1 MNLNISKLN
10 GAFSALI
17 SPMDDDG
24 DLCKSTYR
32 NFIRRQIRAGCGLVP
47 CGTTGESATMS
58 HQEHENVIRWC
69 VEEAQRS
76 NEKPFVLA
84 GAGSNNTK
92 EAISLSRH
100 AERMGVDGVLLIT
113 PYYNK
118 PTQKGLYAHYAA
130 IASEINIPI
139 VVYNCPGR
147 TGGNILPQ
155 TVQSLSEDYAN
166 IIGYKAASGNLA
178 QIQKVINLTHD
189 NFVVLSG
196 DDSLTYEIMKSGGKG
211 VISVA
216 SNLIPE
222 RMVQFVQLM
231 TNNQW
236 SEARI
241 EHNLLQDLFH
251 NLFIETNP
259 APAKYGAEIL
269 NLMSSRVRLP
279 LVGLEPSS
287 KTIMRSTLENLS
299 LQINQK

>member
-1 MNLNISKLN
+1 MNSNISKLQ
-10 GAFSALI
+10 GAFTALI
-17 SPMDDDG
+17 SPMDEDG
-24 DLCKSTYR
+24 DLCKTTYR
-32 NFIRRQIRAGCGLVP
+32 DFIRRQIKAGCGLVP

-58 HQEHENVIRWC
+58 HHEHENVMRWC
-69 VEEAQRS
+69 VEEARKS
-76 NEKPFVLA
+76 DEKPFVLG

-118 PTQKGLYAHYAA
+118 PTQKGLYAHYSA

-147 TGGNILPQ
+147 TGGNILPE
-155 TVQSLSEDYAN
+155 TVTMLANDYDN
-166 IIGYKAASGNLA
+166 ILGYKAASGNLA
-178 QIQKVINLTHD
+178 QIQEVIKQTPD

-211 VISVA
+211 VVSVA

-222 RMVQFVQLM
+222 RMVQFIRLIQ
-231 TNNQW
+231 NKQW
-236 SEARI
+236 EEAQA
-241 EHNLLQDLFH
+241 ENLQLQDLFQ
-251 NLFIETNP
+251 NLFVETNP
-259 APAKYGAEIL
+259 SPAKYGAELL
-269 NLMSSRVRLP
+269 NIMSSRVRLP

-287 KTIMRSTLENLS
+287 KALMRTTLENLS
-299 LQINQK
+299 LTIH

>member
-1 MNLNISKLN
+1 MNSNISKLQ
-10 GAFSALI
+10 GAFTALI
-17 SPMDDDG
+17 SPMDEDR
-24 DLCKSTYR
+24 DLCKTTYR
-32 NFIRRQIRAGCGLVP
+32 DFIRRQIKAGCGLVP

-69 VEEAQRS
+69 VEEARKS
-76 NEKPFVLA
+76 DEKPFVLG

-118 PTQKGLYAHYAA
+118 PTQKGLYAHYSA

-147 TGGNILPQ
+147 TGGNILPE
-155 TVQSLSEDYAN
+155 TVTMLANDYDN
-166 IIGYKAASGNLA
+166 ILGYKAASGNLA
-178 QIQKVINLTHD
+178 QIQEVIKQTPD

-211 VISVA
+211 VVSVA

-222 RMVQFVQLM
+222 RMVQFIRLIQ
-231 TNNQW
+231 NKQW
-236 SEARI
+236 EEAQA
-241 EHNLLQDLFH
+241 ENLQLQDLFQ
-251 NLFIETNP
+251 NLFVETNP
-259 APAKYGAEIL
+259 APAKYGAELL
-269 NLMSSRVRLP
+269 NIMSSRVRLP

-287 KTIMRSTLENLS
+287 KALMRTTLENLS
-299 LQINQK
+299 LTIH

>member
-1 MNLNISKLN
+1 MNKSVTKLN
-10 GAFSALI
+10 GVFTALI
-17 SPMDDDG
+17 SPMDEDG
-24 DLCKSTYR
+24 DLCKATYR
-32 NFIRRQIRAGCGLVP
+32 KFIRNQITAGCGLVP

-69 VEEAQRS
+69 VEETRKS

-100 AERMGVDGVLLIT
+100 AEKMNVDGVLLIT

-118 PTQKGLYAHYAA
+118 PTQKGLYAHYSA

-139 VVYNCPGR
+139 VIYNCPGR
-147 TGGNILPQ
+147 TGGNILPR
-155 TVQSLSEDYAN
+155 TVQTLANDYEN
-166 IIGYKAASGNLA
+166 IIGYKAASGNLS
-178 QIQKVINLTHD
+178 QIQDVIKKTSD
-189 NFVVLSG
+189 NFIVLSG
-196 DDSLTYEIMKSGGKG
+196 DDSLTYDIMKSGGKG

-222 RMVQFVQLM
+222 RMFKYIQLM
-231 TNNQW
+231 QNNQW
-236 SEARI
+236 KDAQSE
-241 EHNLLQDLFH
+241 NLQLNDLFN
-251 NLFIETNP
+251 NLFVETNP
-259 APAKYGAEIL
+259 APAKYGAELL

-287 KTIMRSTLENLS
+287 KVIMRSTLEKLS
-299 LQINQK
+299 LGIPQI